1 MSPIGYSPIG
11 EIFNVSFES
20 SASKI
25 ASSIQAE
32 KLIYITENN
41 GVQNIRGE
49 YISEMTSIKLNNLI
63 THIKES
69 EHPEFIE
76 KNTLPILEGAAE
88 GLKEGLAKIHLV
100 NRHVNGS
107 LIMELFT
114 NQGQGTVITPEKIE
128 KFRSAKIQDAK
139 VIEKMI
145 NPLMKNQII
154 VDRSLEKIE
163 MEIQNFHILEF
174 DNKILGCAQVKHYD
188 GSSEIACFAINE
200 NYQNMGY
207 GKKLLGYCENECKK
221 GNNKTFIMT
230 TQSRQWLMDKALKQ
244 IRIHD

>member
-1 MSPIGYSPIG
+1 MAKPRGVIDGVDMEQTGVIREINHEAIIEKLNHNEIVIMSPIGYSPIG
-11 EIFNVSFES
+11 EIFNLSFES

-49 YISEMTSIKLNNLI
+49 FISEMTSIKLNNLI
-63 THIKES
+63 SHIKES

-128 KFRSAKIQDAK
+128 KFRSANIRDAK

-145 NPLMKNQII
+145 NPLIKTQII
-154 VDRSLEKIE
+154 ADRNLEKIE
-163 MEIQNFHILEF
+163 MEIQHFHILEF
-174 DNKILGCAQVKHYD
+174 DNKILGVP
-188 GSSEIACFAINE
+188 
-200 NYQNMGY
+200 
-207 GKKLLGYCENECKK
+207 KLN
-221 GNNKTFIMT
+221 IM
-230 TQSRQWLMDKALKQ
+230 MEYLKLPVLQ
-244 IRIHD
+244 